1 MSSREDREYEARVE
15 RGIAAEQARLRRL
28 GPEFEPL
35 GGWGFPTDDEE
46 MTAEIERELE
56 EQAHYDR
63 LAEEWEA
70 RQGAREEDP
79 EAGLR

>member
-1 MSSREDREYEARVE
+1 MSSREDREYEARIE
-15 RGIAAEQARLRRL
+15 RAMYEEEQRLRRL

-46 MTAEIERELE
+46 MDAEIERERE
-56 EQAHYDR
+56 EQDHYDR

-70 RQGAREEDP
+70 RQGNREEDP
-79 EAGLR
+79 RAGLP